1 MKLDA
6 ASKGGMRY
14 GGSLSSSLAED
25 FNRVSSDYTVTDQ
38 IYQPIL
44 GNRLATGP
52 SITTG
57 PRFVWPDVSNMLVV
71 GVEGAGHHMLE
82 SMAAHLR
89 NCSRTF
95 SNKGHPGIVL
105 GACHSPWCIAPSLIT
120 PSSCTCCIL
129 FVRIVAVF
137 VLIYIYINNYDEW
150 PCVFFKLFS
159 YILDGNEPRQDPVDY
174 ERHFRSYFEKDLA
187 NNCKSKSDRT
197 AAGTNQDKL
206 VGMMQDSFPQG
217 GY

>member
-14 GGSLSSSLAED
+14 GGRSLSSSLAGNHIFSED
-25 FNRVSSDYTVTDQ
+25 FRVSSDYTVTDQ

-82 SMAAHLR
+82 SMVAHLR

-105 GACHSPWCIAPSLIT
+105 GACHSP
-120 PSSCTCCIL
+120 
-129 FVRIVAVF
+129 
-137 VLIYIYINNYDEW
+137 
-150 PCVFFKLFS
+150 
-159 YILDGNEPRQDPVDY
+159 
-174 ERHFRSYFEKDLA
+174 
-187 NNCKSKSDRT
+187 
-197 AAGTNQDKL
+197 
-206 VGMMQDSFPQG
+206 
-217 GY
+217 

>member
-14 GGSLSSSLAED
+14 GGRSLSSSLAGNHIFSED
-25 FNRVSSDYTVTDQ
+25 FRVSSDYTVTDQ

-82 SMAAHLR
+82 SMVVHLR

-95 SNKGHPGIVL
+95 SNQGHPGIVL
-105 GACHSPWCIAPSLIT
+105 GACHSSWWLMYCTIAHHAVVVHVLHSFC
-120 PSSCTCCIL
+120 SDSC
-129 FVRIVAVF
+129 RIRSY
-137 VLIYIYINNYDEW
+137 IYIYINNYDENDHMHM
-150 PCVFFKLFS
+150 FF
-159 YILDGNEPRQDPVDY
+159 
-174 ERHFRSYFEKDLA
+174 
-187 NNCKSKSDRT
+187 
-197 AAGTNQDKL
+197 
-206 VGMMQDSFPQG
+206 
-217 GY
+217 